1 LSPARLPEKIEI
13 GDQDAPDGSRSYP
26 QPAQATEGGIE
37 TKKNDTELEHGSG
50 NVYRDFGRPNA
61 GLEQAR
67 AIVAAKIIDILDE
80 RQLTTRDAEKLTGV
94 SHSEF
99 SRIRNTQLRRFTLDR
114 MIAILGK
121 LDEDVEVNLT
131 FSPRRSGPHDAPHVR

>member
-1 LSPARLPEKIEI
+1 M
-13 GDQDAPDGSRSYP
+13 
-26 QPAQATEGGIE
+26 
-37 TKKNDTELEHGSG
+37 KKDNLELVRGSG

-67 AIVAAKIIDILDE
+67 AITAAKIIRFLDE
-80 RQLTTRDAEKLTGV
+80 RKLSTRDAEKLTGV

-99 SRIRNTQLRRFTLDR
+99 SRIRNTRLGRFTLDR

-121 LDEDVEVNLT
+121 LDEDVEVSVT
-131 FSPRRSGPHDAPHVR
+131 FRARKHVAPVVPRGA

>member
-1 LSPARLPEKIEI
+1 MS
-13 GDQDAPDGSRSYP
+13 DDDF
-26 QPAQATEGGIE
+26 
-37 TKKNDTELEHGSG
+37 ELVRGTG

-67 AIVAAKIIDILDE
+67 AILAAKIIRTLDA
-80 RQLTTRDAEKLTGV
+80 RNLSTRDAQKLTGIA
-94 SHSEF
+94 HSEF

-121 LDEDVEVNLT
+121 LDEDIEVT
-131 FSPRRSGPHDAPHVR
+131 VDFHPRSRPAQIAAHVVQG

>member
-1 LSPARLPEKIEI
+1 M
-13 GDQDAPDGSRSYP
+13 
-26 QPAQATEGGIE
+26 
-37 TKKNDTELEHGSG
+37 KKDDVELVRGSG

-67 AIVAAKIIDILDE
+67 AITAAKIIRVLDA
-80 RQLTTRDAEKLTGV
+80 RKLSTRDAERLTGV

-99 SRIRNTQLRRFTLDR
+99 SRIRNTQLSRFTLDR

-121 LDEDVEVNLT
+121 LDRDVEVSVT
-131 FSPRRSGPHDAPHVR
+131 FKVRKHVVPRVA

>member
-1 LSPARLPEKIEI
+1 MKRSDPEVV
-13 GDQDAPDGSRSYP
+13 R
-26 QPAQATEGGIE
+26 
-37 TKKNDTELEHGSG
+37 GSG
-50 NVYRDFGRPNA
+50 NIYRDLGRTSA

-67 AIVAAKIIDILDE
+67 AIVAAKIIHVLDE
-80 RQLTTRDAEKLTGV
+80 RALTTRGAEKQTGV

-99 SRIRNTQLRRFTLDR
+99 SRIRNAQLRRFTLDR

-131 FSPRRSGPHDAPHVR
+131 FRPRQQKSPKAGRTAAAR

>member
-1 LSPARLPEKIEI
+1 MKKDDLELVR
-13 GDQDAPDGSRSYP
+13 
-26 QPAQATEGGIE
+26 GG
-37 TKKNDTELEHGSG
+37 G

-67 AIVAAKIIDILDE
+67 AITAAKIIRIIDE
-80 RQLTTRDAEKLTGV
+80 RKLSTRDAEKLTGI

-99 SRIRNTQLRRFTLDR
+99 SRIRNTRLGRFTLDR

-121 LDEDVEVNLT
+121 LDEDIEVSVTFRARKRRAHVTPRAISSKVAHEHRRRRELRRAGRVVE
-131 FSPRRSGPHDAPHVR
+131 